1 VVKFYARYYKGQQD
15 MSRIG
20 KKPIVIPN
28 GVSIDMQNNNLTVKG
43 PLGVLQYQLQDAVNI
58 AIENNT
64 IAVSKK
70 DEKSNDKKVNAL
82 WGLTRALINNMVI
95 GVSSGFEKNLEIV
108 GVGYRA
114 IQKNS
119 DVEFQLGYS
128 HTILFTPPQGTKVEV
143 VEPTKIRVKGIDK
156 QLVGQ
161 VSANIR
167 KLRPPEPYKG
177 KGIRYKDEQILRKA
191 GKTGK

>member
-1 VVKFYARYYKGQQD
+1 

-82 WGLTRALINNMVI
+82 WGLTRALINNLVI
-95 GVSSGFEKNLEIV
+95 
-108 GVGYRA
+108 
-114 IQKNS
+114 
-119 DVEFQLGYS
+119 
-128 HTILFTPPQGTKVEV
+128 
-143 VEPTKIRVKGIDK
+143 
-156 QLVGQ
+156 
-161 VSANIR
+161 
-167 KLRPPEPYKG
+167 
-177 KGIRYKDEQILRKA
+177 
-191 GKTGK
+191 

>member
-1 VVKFYARYYKGQQD
+1 

-43 PLGVLQYQLQDAVNI
+43 PLGVLQYQLKDAVNI
-58 AIENNT
+58 VIENNT
-64 IAVSKK
+64 IAVLKK

-114 IQKNS
+114 IQKNN

-128 HTILFTPPQGTKVEV
+128 HTILFTPPPSTKVEV

>member
-1 VVKFYARYYKGQQD
+1 

-28 GVSIDMQNNNLTVKG
+28 GVSVDINGGMITVKG
-43 PLGVLQYQLQDAVNI
+43 PLGTLNYQLQDAICVNVEGNEI
-58 AIENNT
+58 RVT
-64 IAVSKK
+64 KK
-70 DEKSNDKKVNAL
+70 EDKTKDKKINAL
-82 WGLTRALINNMVI
+82 WGLTRALINNMVV
-95 GVSSGFEKNLEIV
+95 GVSNGFEKNLEIV

-114 IQKNS
+114 TQKNK

-128 HTILFTPPQGTKVEV
+128 HSILFSPPEGIIVEV
-143 VEPTKIRVKGIDK
+143 LEPTKLKVKGIDK

-161 VSANIR
+161 VAANIR

-177 KGIRYKDEQILRKA
+177 KGIRYKDEQLRRKA
-191 GKTGK
+191 GKAGK

>member
-1 VVKFYARYYKGQQD
+1 

-43 PLGVLQYQLQDAVNI
+43 PLGVLQYQLQDVINI

-64 IAVSKK
+64 IAVLKK

-114 IQKNS
+114 IQKNN

-128 HTILFTPPQGTKVEV
+128 HTILFTPPPGTKVEV

>member
-1 VVKFYARYYKGQQD
+1 MRFYKGQLA

-28 GVSIDMQNNNLTVKG
+28 GVSVDLNGEMITVKG
-43 PLGVLQYQLQDAVNI
+43 PLGTLQYQLQSDINVTIDNNVINI
-58 AIENNT
+58 T
-64 IAVSKK
+64 KK
-70 DEKSNDKKVNAL
+70 DVQSKDKKVNAL
-82 WGLTRALINNMVI
+82 WGLTRALIHNMVV
-95 GVSSGFEKNLEIV
+95 GVSAGFEKNLEIV

-114 IQKNS
+114 AQKSN

-128 HTILFTPPQGTKVEV
+128 HSILFSPPSGIKVEV
-143 VEPTKIRVKGIDK
+143 VEPTKLKVKGIDK

-161 VSANIR
+161 VAANIR

-177 KGIRYKDEQILRKA
+177 KGIRYKDEQIRRKA

>member
-1 VVKFYARYYKGQQD
+1 

-43 PLGVLQYQLQDAVNI
+43 PLGVLQYQLQDVINI

-114 IQKNS
+114 IQKNN

-128 HTILFTPPQGTKVEV
+128 HTILFTPPPSTKVEV

>member
-1 VVKFYARYYKGQQD
+1 

-28 GVSIDMQNNNLTVKG
+28 GVSIEMHNNTITVKG

-64 IAVSKK
+64 IAVLKK

-82 WGLTRALINNMVI
+82 SGLTRALINNMVI

-114 IQKNS
+114 IQKNN

-128 HTILFTPPQGTKVEV
+128 HTILFTPPPSTKVEV